1 MDTMLAQ
8 KELTFIYSLTYIY
21 IYIYIYIYSLL
32 MIQVPLMPIVT
43 KQQLVEDGQCS
54 RGD

>member
-21 IYIYIYIYSLL
+21 IYIYIYSLL
-32 MIQVPLMPIVT
+32 MVQVPLMPIVT

>member
-21 IYIYIYIYSLL
+21 IYSLL
-32 MIQVPLMPIVT
+32 MVQVPLMPIVT

>member
-21 IYIYIYIYSLL
+21 IYIYIFS
-32 MIQVPLMPIVT
+32 P
-43 KQQLVEDGQCS
+43 DGSGAFDAYC
-54 RGD
+54 D

>member
-21 IYIYIYIYSLL
+21 IYIYSLL
-32 MIQVPLMPIVT
+32 MVQVPLMPIVT

>member
-21 IYIYIYIYSLL
+21 IFS
-32 MIQVPLMPIVT
+32 P
-43 KQQLVEDGQCS
+43 DGSGAFDAYC
-54 RGD
+54 D

>member
-21 IYIYIYIYSLL
+21 SLL
-32 MIQVPLMPIVT
+32 MVQVPLMPIVT

>member
-21 IYIYIYIYSLL
+21 IYIFS
-32 MIQVPLMPIVT
+32 P
-43 KQQLVEDGQCS
+43 DGSGAFDAYC
-54 RGD
+54 D